1 MNKAK
6 KTPALLSLLTATAM
20 LLAAC
25 DAGGGT
31 TATPTAVPAT
41 ATTGTAAATSTTG
54 GTTSGEVIKLVSS
67 LPRTGLSKPQTD
79 DIVAGYNMA
88 LDEHDGKAGGF
99 TIEYE
104 DWDDATAQ
112 AGKWDPATEQANAT
126 KAAND
131 PDVMAYLGT
140 FNSGAAAIAIPI
152 LNKAGLPMVSPANT
166 APELTKPGFDDA
178 TLNQLYTS
186 GPRNYFRVVTAD
198 DVQGAAAANWATELG
213 FKNAYILN
221 DQEVYGRG
229 VANVFEKQFKANGGT
244 VIANEGIDPKL
255 PEFKSLM
262 NKIKSEGA
270 DLVYFGGLVDSG
282 GPQLLKDLKS
292 VAPEII
298 FMGPDGI
305 QTQSFI
311 DAAGADV
318 AEGTL
323 GTVAGTS
330 YKDQKGKG
338 LDFYN
343 NFKTKFNKEPDPYAI
358 YGYEAMSVVLE
369 AIDRAG
375 KKDRAA
381 ILEELTQTKDYEG
394 ALGTWSFDE
403 NGDTTLTV
411 IGAYKV
417 TSGRFEF
424 QKYITAGTSG
434 TTGGT
439 TGGESGTIKLV
450 SSLPRTGLSK
460 PQTDDIV
467 AAYKM
472 ALEDRGGK
480 VGNFEVVY
488 EDWDDATAQA
498 GKWDPATEQAN
509 ATKAANDPDIMAY
522 LGTFNSGAAAIAI
535 PILNKAGLPMVSP
548 ANTAPELT
556 KPGFDD
562 ATLNQLY
569 TSGPRNY
576 FRVVT
581 ADDVQGA
588 AAANW
593 AIELGFKNAYILNDQ
608 EVYGRG
614 VANVFEKQF
623 KAAGGTVIAN
633 EGIDPKL
640 PEFKALMN
648 KIKSEGADLVYFGG
662 LVDSGG
668 PQLLKDLK
676 SVAPEI
682 AFMGPDGIQT
692 QSFIDAAG
700 ADVAE
705 GTFGTV
711 AGTSYQDQK
720 GKGLEFY
727 NTYKEKFNKEP
738 DPYAIYGYDAMNVVL
753 DAIERAGKKDRAAIL
768 EALKQTKDYEGALG
782 TWSFDENG
790 DTTLRTIGGY
800 KVTNGRFAFQKYLTP

>member
-1 MNKAK
+1 
-6 KTPALLSLLTATAM
+6 
-20 LLAAC
+20 
-25 DAGGGT
+25 
-31 TATPTAVPAT
+31 
-41 ATTGTAAATSTTG
+41 
-54 GTTSGEVIKLVSS
+54 
-67 LPRTGLSKPQTD
+67 
-79 DIVAGYNMA
+79 
-88 LDEHDGKAGGF
+88 
-99 TIEYE
+99 
-104 DWDDATAQ
+104 
-112 AGKWDPATEQANAT
+112 
-126 KAAND
+126 
-131 PDVMAYLGT
+131 
-140 FNSGAAAIAIPI
+140 
-152 LNKAGLPMVSPANT
+152 
-166 APELTKPGFDDA
+166 
-178 TLNQLYTS
+178 
-186 GPRNYFRVVTAD
+186 D

-229 VANVFEKQFKANGGT
+229 VANVFEKQFAANGGN

-262 NKIKSEGA
+262 NKIKNEGA

-323 GTVAGTS
+323 ATVAGTA
-330 YKDQKGKG
+330 YRDLQGKG
-338 LDFYN
+338 ADFYN
-343 NFKTKFNKEPDPYAI
+343 TFKEKFNKEPDPYAI

-381 ILEELTQTKDYEG
+381 ILEALTQTKDYEG

-411 IGAYKV
+411 IGGYKA

-424 QKYITAGTSG
+424 QKYLEAEAGGAAPEATTGTSG
-434 TTGGT
+434 GT
-439 TGGESGTIKLV
+439 SGESGVIKLV

-467 AAYKM
+467 AAYRM
-472 ALEDRGGK
+472 AIEERGGK
-480 VGNFEVVY
+480 IGNFTIEY

-562 ATLNQLY
+562 ATLNTLY

-623 KAAGGTVIAN
+623 AAAGGTVIAN

-648 KIKSEGADLVYFGG
+648 KIKNAGADLVYFGG

-682 AFMGPDGIQT
+682 IFMGPDGIQT

-705 GTFGTV
+705 GTLATV
-711 AGTSYQDQK
+711 AGTAYKDLQ
-720 GKGLEFY
+720 GKGADFY
-727 NTYKEKFNKEP
+727 NNYKEKFNKEP
-738 DPYAIYGYDAMNVVL
+738 DPYAIYGYDAMSVVL
-753 DAIERAGKKDRAAIL
+753 DAIEKAGTKDRAAIL
-768 EALKQTKDYEGALG
+768 EALKQTRDYEGALG

-790 DTTLRTIGGY
+790 DTTLRVIGGY
-800 KVTNGRFAFQKYLTP
+800 KATSGRFEFQKYLTP